1 MKLPVAA
8 FVLSALLLLA
18 GCHSFRVAGSVKNAP
33 GPSAR
38 VNGRYH
44 LREIKFD
51 VHIPNNPFYGGPM
64 ANPHVP
70 VQVASQMD
78 DTRIR
83 EFCEKKW
90 PETFSSDESGTAIDV
105 TVTGTSPKD
114 SYGWTFFFPYF
125 LSLGILPGGIDV
137 ESDAR
142 VNVKIDGLHLMS
154 SEASYASD
162 RKVTAFSP
170 FGAIPFSRD
179 YGYTH
184 VETDEEVAFPL
195 NPKTLETMSE
205 TVFCKTF
212 GDAVIKCLCEYERSI
227 AAPAPPVATSVAP
240 PVAIST
246 EAKPAVATETKTV
259 PKPNHSKPL
268 YESIENLKK
277 LRADGII
284 TEKEY
289 QDMVLRAVEQAK

>member
-1 MKLPVAA
+1 MNLPVAA
-8 FVLSALLLLA
+8 SALSALLLLA
-18 GCHSFRVAGSVKNAP
+18 GCHSYRVAGNVKNAP
-33 GPSAR
+33 GPSAKA
-38 VNGRYH
+38 NGRYH

-51 VHIPNNPFYGGPM
+51 VHIPNNPLYGGPM

-179 YGYTH
+179 CGYTH
-184 VETDEEVAFPL
+184 VETDEEAAFPL

-227 AAPAPPVATSVAP
+227 AVPSAPPVVPPPAT
-240 PVAIST
+240 ST
-246 EAKPAVATETKTV
+246 EAKPMVSAETKTAV
-259 PKPNHSKPL
+259 KPSPAKPL

>member
-1 MKLPVAA
+1 MNLRIALPI
-8 FVLSALLLLA
+8 LSAMLLFA
-18 GCHSFRVAGSVKNAP
+18 GCHSYRVAGSVKDAS
-33 GPSAR
+33 GAMAQ
-38 VNGRYH
+38 VNGRYR

-195 NPKTLETMSE
+195 NPKTLERMSE
-205 TVFCKTF
+205 TVFCATF
-212 GDAVIKCLCEYERSI
+212 GEAVLKCLHEHERRFGTPS
-227 AAPAPPVATSVAP
+227 ATSVTPSAGEP
-240 PVAIST
+240 T
-246 EAKPAVATETKTV
+246 AKPTVANEIKTA
-259 PKPNHSKPL
+259 PKPNNAKPL